1 MGRFIK
7 RKLFTLIFIK
17 EYNLIL
23 YLFIL
28 REEGIKNYILLRS
41 LNKSK
46 LDKLYIY
53 KIKKESFFKL
63 PYFPLKYPLNYSY

>member
-1 MGRFIK
+1 M
-7 RKLFTLIFIK
+7 FIK

-28 REEGIKNYILLRS
+28 REEGIKNYILLKS
-41 LNKSK
+41 LNKFK

-53 KIKKESFFKL
+53 KPKKESFL
-63 PYFPLKYPLNYSY
+63 RLSYFPLKYPLNRPY

>member
-1 MGRFIK
+1 MK
-7 RKLFTLIFIK
+7 RKPFTLVSAK

-23 YLFIL
+23 HLFIL

-53 KIKKESFFKL
+53 KLKKESFFKL
-63 PYFPLKYPLNYSY
+63 PYFLLEYLLNRLY